1 MIMCLF
7 CYLEQ
12 FNYSPKPIPGGM
24 WGTCFVCNFR
34 KPMYNL
40 GSENVEKKT
49 EKVFDIARRKILLT
63 QKKNIC
69 CLKWRPSRW
78 LNAFYLKQISMYEYI
93 YFVCKIDNIS
103 WTKRD
108 RTNPQKMIMTLM
120 RSSNVLQS
128 DYRSGRVYFDC
139 RSHQNQETPANP
151 LPRIGLQYAPTFY
164 IFFIFC
170 IIRYDSDTLY
180 TVTLAR
186 IWGGGEC
193 HPSGG
198 FHSWIPLCFR

>member
-1 MIMCLF
+1 
-7 CYLEQ
+7 
-12 FNYSPKPIPGGM
+12 
-24 WGTCFVCNFR
+24 
-34 KPMYNL
+34 
-40 GSENVEKKT
+40 
-49 EKVFDIARRKILLT
+49 
-63 QKKNIC
+63 
-69 CLKWRPSRW
+69 
-78 LNAFYLKQISMYEYI
+78 
-93 YFVCKIDNIS
+93 
-103 WTKRD
+103 
-108 RTNPQKMIMTLM
+108 MIMTLM

-186 IWGGGEC
+186 IWGDATPQVVFLAG
-193 HPSGG
+193 P
-198 FHSWIPLCFR
+198 HSVSDREPIFLRIAAFLSSLQEVSNLKSL